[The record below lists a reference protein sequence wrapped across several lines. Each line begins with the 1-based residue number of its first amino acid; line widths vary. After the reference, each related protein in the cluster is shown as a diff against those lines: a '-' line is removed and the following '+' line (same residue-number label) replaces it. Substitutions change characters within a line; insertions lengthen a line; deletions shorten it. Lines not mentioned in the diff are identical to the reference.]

1 MVHAHETGRH
11 GLDAI
16 AIGQWLADIIVW
28 VHSESPA
35 ITPAVPRMNGM
46 LCPGHPAMYVAD
58 VGLVYG
64 MCDKQ
69 LLDGRIGVCMM

>member
-11 GLDAI
+11 CLDVI
-16 AIGQWLADIIVW
+16 AIGQSLTDIVVR
-28 VHSESPA
+28 VHSETPTIA
-35 ITPAVPRMNGM
+35 PAVPRMNGM

-64 MCDKQ
+64 MCDKK
-69 LLDGRIGVCMM
+69 LLNGWIGVCMM